1 MQEEINLIIS
11 QNENLK
17 IQNKELQ
24 QAYNELL
31 QEYKLLK
38 YNLRVGRMRNSVL
51 CTKLKGEPAIC
62 RNK

>member
-1 MQEEINLIIS
+1 MQKEINLVLS

-17 IQNKELQ
+17 TKNKELQ

-38 YNLRVGRMRNSVL
+38 YNLRVERMRNASL

-62 RNK
+62 KKK

>member
-11 QNENLK
+11 QNENSQ

-31 QEYKLLK
+31 QENKLLK
-38 YNLRVGRMRNSVL
+38 YNLKVERMRNASL

-62 RNK
+62 KKK

>member
-1 MQEEINLIIS
+1 MQKEINLIIS

-31 QEYKLLK
+31 QENNMLK
-38 YNLRVGRMRNSVL
+38 YNLKVERMRNASL

-62 RNK
+62 KKE

>member
-1 MQEEINLIIS
+1 MQKEINLVLS

-17 IQNKELQ
+17 TKNKELQ

-38 YNLRVGRMRNSVL
+38 YNLRVERMRNASL

-62 RNK
+62 KKE

>member
-1 MQEEINLIIS
+1 MQKEINLILS

-17 IQNKELQ
+17 SKNKELQ

-38 YNLRVGRMRNSVL
+38 YNLRVERMRNASL

-62 RNK
+62 KKK

>member
-1 MQEEINLIIS
+1 MQEEINLILS

-31 QEYKLLK
+31 QENKLLK
-38 YNLRVGRMRNSVL
+38 YNLKVERLRNASL
-51 CTKLKGEPAIC
+51 CTKLKG
-62 RNK
+62 K

>member
-31 QEYKLLK
+31 QENNMLK
-38 YNLRVGRMRNSVL
+38 YNLRVERMRNASL

-62 RNK
+62 KKE

>member
-1 MQEEINLIIS
+1 MQKEINLILS

-31 QEYKLLK
+31 QENKLLK
-38 YNLRVGRMRNSVL
+38 YNLKVERLRNASL
-51 CTKLKGEPAIC
+51 CTELKG
-62 RNK
+62 K

>member
-1 MQEEINLIIS
+1 MQEEINLILS

-31 QEYKLLK
+31 QENNLLK
-38 YNLRVGRMRNSVL
+38 YNLKVERLRNASL
-51 CTKLKGEPAIC
+51 CTKLKG
-62 RNK
+62 K

>member
-38 YNLRVGRMRNSVL
+38 SNLRVERMRNSVL
-51 CTKLKGEPAIC
+51 CTKLKGKT
-62 RNK
+62 NV